1 MSDCTLES
9 EIKLEN
15 DENGKVMDEQTNDNQ
30 LVNMDS
36 QIEFS
41 FGSFWNWFLPNSI
54 DIWSSANNQEIK
66 IAYGS
71 KSFLLLADVQ
81 PTQKDS
87 KSNQWSIHYRN
98 LINVFGAKSK
108 GFFDVFRSSNSY
120 ITTAVFDKTMSLI
133 KHGSN
138 MNYKINSNN
147 CAMLF
152 LGNSD
157 GIAALYDCHKM
168 ISLLQDLRFADISRS
183 CCKMITQ
190 KRILS
195 AAWLHYQQDGPVVY
209 YSLDTHII
217 IWKVK
222 INQVKI
228 FHDNNEIC
236 SNSRYNSTNL
246 QISCLASLPA
256 ECTSDKNEHKLAIG
270 YKFMNIILTF

>member
-1 MSDCTLES
+1 MSDCALET
-9 EIKLEN
+9 ELKLEN
-15 DENGKVMDEQTNDNQ
+15 EANDEIKNEINDENHLEQTNDDQ
-30 LVNMDS
+30 LVNADL

-54 DIWSSANNQEIK
+54 DIWSSANNSNSEIM

-71 KSFLLLADVQ
+71 KSYLLLADVR
-81 PTQKDS
+81 PTKKNK

-108 GFFDVFRSSNSY
+108 GFFDPFRSSNSY
-120 ITTAVFDKTMSLI
+120 ITTAVFDKTNSLI

-138 MNYKINSNN
+138 MNYKINANN

-157 GIAALYDCHKM
+157 GIAALYDCRKM
-168 ISLLQDLRFADISRS
+168 ISLLQDLRFADISRP

-195 AAWLHYQQDGPVVY
+195 AAWLHYQTDGPVVY

-222 INQVKI
+222 LNQVKI

-236 SNSRYNSTNL
+236 SNSRYNSANL

-256 ECTSDKNEHKLAIG
+256 DCTSDKNEHKLAIG
-270 YKFMNIILTF
+270 